1 MRPGSTFLLLVAA
14 ASLAACVT
22 MSSGGEPTALMRVT
36 GTEVSSGQLRALGN
50 ELAIRIPAIIETS
63 GDRML
68 TRTEDPL
75 LRRRALSWKIEGT
88 AAFHQALF
96 RPDALG
102 AAVETYALSIQVE
115 DWVKGPGGQRY
126 FSDLQ
131 PILMEAAEQIRQ
143 EIESH
148 ANAVTKDPDNARAIR
163 ERVATWAHE
172 NPIDEHMSN
181 RPGLH
186 TILVRMAANQNLNL
200 TDAFAGITANV
211 ADLQTRL
218 DVYAWTLPKVARW
231 QAEMAAIDLTSVD
244 PGKLAVA
251 TLQRADAVLTRIDA
265 LGSPESIRQLSAAAT
280 SSLRNE
286 RVAVMGDIDRQRR
299 ELQDTLSRE
308 REAILGNVDAQRVAT
323 LADIDKKLAYGFD
336 RADEIRHRTLID
348 VEGIL
353 ARTLWR
359 VAAAI
364 AGLMLLGGLVVYA
377 LLRARARLPSGRD
390 QG

>member
-1 MRPGSTFLLLVAA
+1 MGPRSKFLLLLAA
-14 ASLAACVT
+14 APLAACVS
-22 MSSGGEPTALMRVT
+22 MRSGGEPTALMRVT
-36 GTEVSSGQLRALGN
+36 GTDISSGQLRALGN
-50 ELAIRIPAIIETS
+50 ELAIRIPAIIEIS

-68 TRTEDPL
+68 ARTEDPL

-102 AAVETYALSIQVE
+102 AAVETYALSVQLE

-126 FSDLQ
+126 YGDLQ
-131 PILMEAAEQIRQ
+131 PILIGGVEQIRR
-143 EIESH
+143 EIENQALSV
-148 ANAVTKDPDNARAIR
+148 AKDPDNARASR
-163 ERVATWAHE
+163 ERVAAWAHE

-181 RPGLH
+181 RPSLH
-186 TILVRMAANQNLNL
+186 AILVRMAANQNLNL

-251 TLQRADAVLTRIDA
+251 TLQRADALLTRVDA
-265 LGSPESIRQLSAAAT
+265 LGSPESIRQLSSAAT

-299 ELQDTLSRE
+299 EITDALTRE
-308 REAILGNVDAQRVAT
+308 RVAILGNVDAQRIAT
-323 LADIDKKLAYGFD
+323 LADIDRKIAYGFD
-336 RADEIRHRTLID
+336 RADEMRLHTLAD

-353 ARTLWR
+353 TRTLFR
-359 VAAAI
+359 IAVGLAA
-364 AGLMLLGGLVVYA
+364 LMLLGGLVVYL
-377 LLRARARLPSGRD
+377 LLRTRARTSPG
-390 QG
+390 GPP

>member
-1 MRPGSTFLLLVAA
+1 VGPGSKFLLFLTA
-14 ASLAACVT
+14 ASLAGCVS

-68 TRTEDPL
+68 ARTEDPL

-102 AAVETYALSIQVE
+102 AAMETYALSVQVE
-115 DWVKGPGGQRY
+115 DWVTGPGGQRY
-126 FSDLQ
+126 FGDLQ
-131 PILMEAAEQIRQ
+131 PILVDGAKQIRR

-148 ANAVTKDPDNARAIR
+148 AQAVQKDPENARAIR
-163 ERVATWAHE
+163 ERVAGWAHE
-172 NPIDEHMSN
+172 NPIDENMSN
-181 RPGLH
+181 RPSLH
-186 TILVRMAANQNLNL
+186 GILVRLAANQNLNL

-231 QAEMAAIDLTSVD
+231 QAELAAIELASVD

-251 TLQRADAVLTRIDA
+251 TLQRADALLTRVDD
-265 LGSPESIRQLSAAAT
+265 LGSPESLRQLSAAAT

-286 RVAVMGDIDRQRR
+286 RAAVMGDIDRQRR
-299 ELQDTLSRE
+299 EVQDALSRE
-308 REAILGNVDAQRVAT
+308 REAILGNIDAQRVAT

-336 RADEIRHRTLID
+336 RAEEIRIHTLVD
-348 VEGIL
+348 VEGIM
-353 ARTLWR
+353 ARMLWR
-359 VAAAI
+359 AAAAI
-364 AGLMLLGGLVVYA
+364 AGLVLIGGLVVYA
-377 LLRARARLPSGRD
+377 LLRARARLPSGS
-390 QG
+390 GPA

>member
-1 MRPGSTFLLLVAA
+1 
-14 ASLAACVT
+14 
-22 MSSGGEPTALMRVT
+22 MSSSGEPTALMRVT

-68 TRTEDPL
+68 ARTEDPL

-102 AAVETYALSIQVE
+102 AAVETYALSVQVE

-126 FSDLQ
+126 FGDLQ
-131 PILMEAAEQIRQ
+131 PILLEGAEQIRR

-148 ANAVTKDPDNARAIR
+148 AQAVQKDPENARAIR
-163 ERVATWAHE
+163 ERVTTWAHE
-172 NPIDEHMSN
+172 NPIDENMSN
-181 RPGLH
+181 RPSLH
-186 TILVRMAANQNLNL
+186 GILVRLAANQNLSL

-211 ADLQTRL
+211 ADLQTRM

-231 QAEMAAIDLTSVD
+231 QAELAAIELASAD

-251 TLQRADAVLTRIDA
+251 TLQRADALLARVDD

-299 ELQDTLSRE
+299 EVQDALSRE
-308 REAILGNVDAQRVAT
+308 REAILGNIDAQRIAT
-323 LADIDKKLAYGFD
+323 LADIDKKMAYGFD
-336 RADEIRHRTLID
+336 RAEQIRIHTLVD

-353 ARTLWR
+353 ARMLWR
-359 VAAAI
+359 VAAAV
-364 AGLMLLGGLVVYA
+364 AGLMLIGGLVVYA
-377 LLRARARLPSGRD
+377 LLRARARLPSG
-390 QG
+390 